1 LKTDNI
7 SSLRQAELHRLKFE
21 RAANQSQDLPILQAT
36 RFELIVNPTAK
47 ALGLD
52 N

>member
-7 SSLRQAELHRLKFE
+7 SSLRQAELHRPKFE
-21 RAANQSQDLPILQAT
+21 RAADQSQDLPILQAT

>member
-7 SSLRQAELHRLKFE
+7 SSLRQAELHRPKFE
-21 RAANQSQDLPILQAT
+21 RAADQSQDLPILQAT
-36 RFELIVNPTAK
+36 RLELIDNPTAK
-47 ALGLD
+47 AVRLD